1 MCLIVL
7 LGGVFVVTLEMR
19 LLGVLTKALGPY
31 GSSWVLGLILV
42 SFWVGSRLLARA
54 RDPRY
59 AAQWSEWAMS
69 GNPRARP
76 QDALVPA
83 AQALGGLLLMVP
95 GPLTDLLGLALQSP
109 LIARLAAGRLMGSA
123 AGVVL
128 GGAPRGGF
136 GGLGGGFEGFGRAP
150 EQPQAAPASD
160 EPAEGARRR
169 RRKGQGGGQGGGQ
182 EGAQGGGKG
191 SGGVIDVQGSVR
203 RDEP

>member
-109 LIARLAAGRLMGSA
+109 LVARLAAGRLMGSA

-128 GGAPRGGF
+128 GGAARGGF
-136 GGLGGGFEGFGRAP
+136 GGLGGFEGFGGAP
-150 EQPQAAPASD
+150 
-160 EPAEGARRR
+160 
-169 RRKGQGGGQGGGQ
+169 
-182 EGAQGGGKG
+182 
-191 SGGVIDVQGSVR
+191 
-203 RDEP
+203 